1 MEKKEESKLYPR
13 TKILLTF
20 LSYNNFIDDTTF
32 QETLHTLD
40 IIKNTNDKDVE
51 YIDIYKSLLWDLLQD
66 GIKNKFNDNQFNEM
80 INNIYNKQAYILFC
94 NEYLYEISD
103 ENINRKKRLA
113 EVNKK
118 EIIDKYSDRYGN
130 YPDKIIIIKLTDP
143 ILRDFMD
150 F

>member
-1 MEKKEESKLYPR
+1 M
-13 TKILLTF
+13 LTF

-40 IIKNTNDKDVE
+40 IIKNTNDEDGE

-80 INNIYNKQAYILFC
+80 INNIYNKQAYILFY
-94 NEYLYEISD
+94 NEYLYDTSE

-113 EVNKK
+113 KENKK
-118 EIIDKYSDRYGN
+118 EIMVKYYDRHGI
-130 YPDKIIIIKLTDP
+130 YPDKIIILKLAEP

>member
-1 MEKKEESKLYPR
+1 MEEKEESKLYPR
-13 TKILLTF
+13 TKSLLTF

-40 IIKNTNDKDVE
+40 IIKNTNDKDGE
-51 YIDIYKSLLWDLLQD
+51 YIDIYISLLWDLLQD
-66 GIKNKFNDNQFNEM
+66 GIKNKFNDNQFYEM
-80 INNIYNKQAYILFC
+80 INNIYNKQAYILFY

-118 EIIDKYSDRYGN
+118 EIIDKYFDRYGN
-130 YPDKIIIIKLTDP
+130 YPDKKIILKLANP
-143 ILRDFMD
+143 ILRSFMD

>member
-1 MEKKEESKLYPR
+1 MEEKEESKLYPR

-20 LSYNNFIDDTTF
+20 LSYNNFIDDTIF

-51 YIDIYKSLLWDLLQD
+51 QIDIYKSLLWDLLQD
-66 GIKNKFNDNQFNEM
+66 GMKNKLNENQFNEI
-80 INNIYNKQAYILFC
+80 INNIYNKQAYIQFY
-94 NEYLYEISD
+94 NEYLYDTSD

-118 EIIDKYSDRYGN
+118 EIIDKYFDRYGN
-130 YPDKIIIIKLTDP
+130 YPD
-143 ILRDFMD
+143 
-150 F
+150 

>member
-1 MEKKEESKLYPR
+1 M
-13 TKILLTF
+13 LTF

-40 IIKNTNDKDVE
+40 IIKNTNDKDGE
-51 YIDIYKSLLWDLLQD
+51 YIDIYKSLFWDLLQD
-66 GIKNKFNDNQFNEM
+66 GMKNKFNENQFNEI
-80 INNIYNKQAYILFC
+80 INNIYNKQAYIQFY

-103 ENINRKKRLA
+103 ENINRKKILA

-118 EIIDKYSDRYGN
+118 EIIDKSFDRYGN
-130 YPDKIIIIKLTDP
+130 YPDKKIILKLADP
-143 ILRDFMD
+143 ILRSFMD

>member
-13 TKILLTF
+13 TKFLLTF

-66 GIKNKFNDNQFNEM
+66 GMKNKFNDNQFNEM
-80 INNIYNKQAYILFC
+80 INNIYNKQAYIQFYF
-94 NEYLYEISD
+94 EYLYEISD
-103 ENINRKKRLA
+103 KILIEKR
-113 EVNKK
+113 
-118 EIIDKYSDRYGN
+118 D
-130 YPDKIIIIKLTDP
+130 
-143 ILRDFMD
+143 
-150 F
+150 

>member
-1 MEKKEESKLYPR
+1 MEKKEESKWYPR
-13 TKILLTF
+13 TKSLLTF

-80 INNIYNKQAYILFC
+80 INNIYNKQAYILFY
-94 NEYLYEISD
+94 NEYLYDISD

-113 EVNKK
+113 AVNKK
-118 EIIDKYSDRYGN
+118 EIIDKYFDRYGN
-130 YPDKIIIIKLTDP
+130 YPDKKKY
-143 ILRDFMD
+143 
-150 F
+150 